1 MTLIERL
8 ARKSMD
14 TLDSVKSNI
23 DAKRVGLKSSRKSKS
38 SSKSEEKYDLEVD
51 VCCNGHTFKFL
62 NSQIDSGN
70 KYEKTSFFVEGY
82 IYKAGTFENYGCES
96 GIKVNGEPE
105 FDNLLIGKWTSKG
118 WYINKGRQTKTGA
131 YADSTHTFDLTEGN
145 SLKKILTSNGKEL
158 IDIDTPCNRILSAGQ
173 GGFSRVKGGNVV
185 QTIVGKNNTLNFNYT
200 FKFSYK

>member
-62 NSQIDSGN
+62 NSHKD
-70 KYEKTSFFVEGY
+70 V
-82 IYKAGTFENYGCES
+82 
-96 GIKVNGEPE
+96 
-105 FDNLLIGKWTSKG
+105 
-118 WYINKGRQTKTGA
+118 
-131 YADSTHTFDLTEGN
+131 
-145 SLKKILTSNGKEL
+145 
-158 IDIDTPCNRILSAGQ
+158 
-173 GGFSRVKGGNVV
+173 
-185 QTIVGKNNTLNFNYT
+185 
-200 FKFSYK
+200 